1 MAAKKKHGKG
11 AENPQQQLKPEIGRA
26 STVVTS
32 QNAIVKVEMSFLR
45 SLPAAVKNWLI
56 LAGFIAMAICL
67 YYLSGVIAPFLVS
80 LVMAYILNPF
90 VRKLVQ
96 RNVPRPWA
104 VLVVF
109 LVGFTIFILFV
120 VPFMLTMVAEAGDL
134 IVRLGNLDVKKL
146 ADNYKA
152 LGLDFYAKFANYPQ
166 VKPYIDDFV
175 QSDRLRELAAQ
186 GVILVKDG
194 AVNTFKKMF
203 AFLGGAFSGMFNMF
217 FIPIL
222 VFYIL
227 LDMDEIYAGFKMLIP
242 RDYRP
247 RTLSILGKLD
257 EQLSSLLRG
266 QLLANS
272 IFAVLMTFGIW
283 ISGLNFFFFL
293 GLFAGIANFIP
304 YLGGLF
310 TVIFA
315 LLLAITQFGF
325 SAALLATMI
334 KVAIAVAVIQSID
347 GWYLQ
352 PYVVGENAGLHPL
365 TVMLALTIA
374 GSLAGIPGM
383 VLAVPAAVILKVL
396 GRELYHELYDQE

>member
-1 MAAKKKHGKG
+1 MSAKKNRGNQ
-11 AENPQQQLKPEIGRA
+11 ACSQQQTKIKSDAVQSPAVQSDKGRIEK
-26 STVVTS
+26 T
-32 QNAIVKVEMSFLR
+32 FLA
-45 SLPAAVKNWLI
+45 SLPASVKNGLI
-56 LAGFIAMAICL
+56 MVGFVILAICL

-80 LVMAYILNPF
+80 LVIAYILNPF
-90 VRKLVQ
+90 VRRLVQ

-104 VLVVF
+104 VFVVF
-109 LVGFTIFILFV
+109 LVGFTVFILFV
-120 VPFMLTMVAEAGDL
+120 VPFTFTMIAEAGDL
-134 IVRLGNLDVKKL
+134 VAGLGNLDVKKL
-146 ADNYKA
+146 ADNYKT
-152 LGLDFYAKFANYPQ
+152 LGLDFYAKFSNYPQ
-166 VKPYIDDFV
+166 VKSYIDDFV

-186 GVILVKDG
+186 GVIFVKDG
-194 AVNTFKKMF
+194 AVNAFKKVF
-203 AFLGGAFSGMFNMF
+203 NFVGGAFSGMFNVI

-247 RTLSILGKLD
+247 RTLLILGRLD

-272 IFAVLMTFGIW
+272 IFAVLMTFAIW
-283 ISGLNFFFFL
+283 FSGLNFFFFL

-325 SAALLATMI
+325 SSALLATMI
-334 KVAIAVAVIQSID
+334 KIAIAVAVIQSID

-383 VLAVPAAVILKVL
+383 VLAVPATVILKVL